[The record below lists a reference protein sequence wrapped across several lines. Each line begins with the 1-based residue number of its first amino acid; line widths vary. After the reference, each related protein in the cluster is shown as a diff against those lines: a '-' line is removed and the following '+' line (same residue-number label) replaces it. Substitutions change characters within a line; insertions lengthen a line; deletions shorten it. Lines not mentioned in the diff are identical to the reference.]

1 MPSSATAA
9 GPLQADMIMVCAL
22 QIGNLKGESGGAVA
36 TQQHLQ
42 RRRKNLIKVLD
53 NVKVPIPFST
63 LSAHL
68 LLCPPPRHRLGLPHA
83 SASCQPDSLQLTATC
98 GEALSL

>member
-1 MPSSATAA
+1 
-9 GPLQADMIMVCAL
+9 MVCCM

-53 NVKVPIPFST
+53 NVKVPNLLPA
-63 LSAHL
+63 LPAHL
-68 LLCPPPRHRLGLPHA
+68 LPCPQPTQRPGLPCAAHHA
-83 SASCQPDSLQLTATC
+83 CLAALDCLRRAHAATC
-98 GEALSL
+98 GISSLLR

>member
-1 MPSSATAA
+1 
-9 GPLQADMIMVCAL
+9 MIIMCAM

-53 NVKVPIPFST
+53 NVKVPHAFPLCLLT
-63 LSAHL
+63 CCQAHL
-68 LLCPPPRHRLGLPHA
+68 PDTGWACLMQRIMPAWLCVVGFEIWREFVPRR
-83 SASCQPDSLQLTATC
+83 
-98 GEALSL
+98 

>member
-1 MPSSATAA
+1 
-9 GPLQADMIMVCAL
+9 MVCAM

-53 NVKVPIPFST
+53 NVKVPDPCPA
-63 LSAHL
+63 LLAHL
-68 LLCPPPRHRLGLPHA
+68 LPGPPP
-83 SASCQPDSLQLTATC
+83 
-98 GEALSL
+98 